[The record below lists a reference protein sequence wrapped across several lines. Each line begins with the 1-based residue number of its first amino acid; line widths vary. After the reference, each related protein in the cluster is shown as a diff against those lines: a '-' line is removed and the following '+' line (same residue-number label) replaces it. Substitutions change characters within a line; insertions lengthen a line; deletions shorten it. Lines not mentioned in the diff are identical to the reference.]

1 MKKISA
7 QVILKPK
14 AGQMPAAES
23 ITAENLE
30 SFMPDANLAA
40 TTRAHFESLGFE
52 IGELVANSFSITA
65 SRKTFE
71 QHFHAK
77 IEVTEQHT
85 ALKGGNLELPIS
97 TLPKDVRSSITAV
110 SFSAPPDFGP
120 GNF

>member
-14 AGQMPAAES
+14 AGMTPAAES
-23 ITAENLE
+23 ITADNLE

-52 IGELVANSFSITA
+52 VGELVANSFSITA
-65 SRKTFE
+65 PRKTFE

-77 IEVTEQHT
+77 IEVTEQHA
-85 ALKGGNLELPIS
+85 ALKNGTLELPIDS
-97 TLPKDVRSSITAV
+97 LPKGVRATITTV